1 MRNIIAPWLVMLVT
15 LYGCEKGS
23 QSKCGVDINESKEVK
38 NSSILFIGTS
48 HTFYNDLPNLV
59 SAIGKSLGDSVY
71 TEMSAPGGFDFE
83 RHFKLNETID
93 KLNSRQW
100 DFIVLQE
107 SGWRCAFDRT
117 QAQIR
122 IYPFADS
129 LKMVIRKS
137 NPNAKLV
144 LYMTNG
150 YTQGVN
156 TFGDT
161 AWCRLDPKVCNFE
174 GMLDRIKANYIQ
186 LGEQLKAEIAPCGLV
201 WKELRS
207 RNSNLVLHEPD
218 GIHPNL
224 TASYT
229 NALTI
234 YSVIRKKRM
243 LGVFFPS
250 AISNT
255 QAHLIQ
261 ETVSQMLFDC
271 NPSWINL

>member
-1 MRNIIAPWLVMLVT
+1 MKIIIAIWLVIFVA
-15 LYGCEKGS
+15 LYGCEKNS
-23 QSKCGVDINESKEVK
+23 QVKCGVDINESNEVK

-100 DFIVLQE
+100 DYIVLQE

-117 QAQIR
+117 QAEIR

-129 LKMVIRKS
+129 LKMLIRKS

-156 TFGDT
+156 TFCDK

-186 LGEQLKAEIAPCGLV
+186 LGEQLKAEVAPCGLV

-207 RNSNLVLHEPD
+207 MNSSLVLHE
-218 GIHPNL
+218 
-224 TASYT
+224 T
-229 NALTI
+229 
-234 YSVIRKKRM
+234 
-243 LGVFFPS
+243 
-250 AISNT
+250 
-255 QAHLIQ
+255 
-261 ETVSQMLFDC
+261 
-271 NPSWINL
+271 